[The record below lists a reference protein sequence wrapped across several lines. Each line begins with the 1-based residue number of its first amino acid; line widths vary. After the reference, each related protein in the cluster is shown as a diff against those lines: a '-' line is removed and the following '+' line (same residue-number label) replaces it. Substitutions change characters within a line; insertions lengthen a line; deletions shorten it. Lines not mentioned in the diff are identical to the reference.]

1 MHCYLLC
8 LIRKKILYKEER
20 RKEIVNYPKDSLAG
34 AKAIRANSKAGVT
47 PVLILCDNSGSM
59 SSYVDTVNQCLINLI
74 QDLKENPVLSHKI
87 DLRIVSF
94 NTQYIEIL
102 PFTMVDRIDVSR
114 FQKVEQADWATFLGT
129 ALSKAIEEL
138 AEEKAMFKASSAEY
152 TQPNLIV
159 LSDGYPEQEDVAVTA
174 KGIKD
179 VQDKIQNERWNCI
192 PIFIGH
198 DYGSNVLRDIS
209 VPDNYGNKTV
219 ITFDS
224 NDKNSDIIE
233 AFKFASMSVGAV
245 GEQAGN
251 PSYKPMSTSEL
262 KQKILEAE
270 KRREKIKKNA
280 AQPQKKSFWDKL
292 GF

>member
-1 MHCYLLC
+1 MD
-8 LIRKKILYKEER
+8 
-20 RKEIVNYPKDSLAG
+20 YPKDSLAG
-34 AKAIRANSKAGVT
+34 AKATRANSKAGVA

-59 SSYVDTVNQCLINLI
+59 KQYVDTVNQCLINLI
-74 QDLKENPVLSHKI
+74 RDLKGNSVLSHKI

-94 NTQYIEIL
+94 NTQYTEIL
-102 PFTMVDRIDVSR
+102 PFTMVDRIDMSR
-114 FQKVEQADWATFLGT
+114 LRKVEQADWATFLGT
-129 ALSKAIEEL
+129 ALSKAVEEL

-159 LSDGYPEQEDVAVTA
+159 LSDGYPEKEDPAVTA

-179 VQDKIQNERWNCI
+179 VQTKIQDERWNCI

-198 DYGSNVLRDIS
+198 DYGSNTLKDIS
-209 VPDNYGNKTV
+209 VPDNYGKKTV

-224 NDKNSDIIE
+224 NNKRSDIIE
-233 AFKFASMSVGAV
+233 AFRFASMSVSAV
-245 GEQAGN
+245 GEQTGN
-251 PSYKPMSTSEL
+251 PSYKPMSTNEL

-270 KRREKIKKNA
+270 KRRERVKKSA
-280 AQPQKKSFWDKL
+280 TQPQKKSFWDRL

>member
-1 MHCYLLC
+1 MD
-8 LIRKKILYKEER
+8 
-20 RKEIVNYPKDSLAG
+20 YPKDSLAG
-34 AKAIRANSKAGVT
+34 AKATRANSKAGVT

-59 SSYVDTVNQCLINLI
+59 SGYVDTVNQCLVNLI
-74 QDLKENPVLSHKI
+74 QDLKGNQVLSHKI

-94 NTQYIEIL
+94 NTQYTEIL
-102 PFTMVDRIDVSR
+102 PFTMVDRIEVSR
-114 FQKVEQADWATFLGT
+114 LKKVEQAEWATFLGT
-129 ALSKAIEEL
+129 ALSRAVEEL
-138 AEEKAMFKASSAEY
+138 AEEKAMFKASNAEY

-159 LSDGYPEQEDVAVTA
+159 LSDGYPEKEDASVTA

-179 VQDKIQNERWNCI
+179 VQSKIQNERWNCI

-198 DYGSNVLRDIS
+198 DFGSNILGDIS
-209 VPDNYGNKTV
+209 VPDSYGHKTV

-224 NDKNSDIIE
+224 NDKKSDIIE

-245 GEQAGN
+245 GEQAGS

-270 KRREKIKKNA
+270 KRREKIKKNSS
-280 AQPQKKSFWDKL
+280 QSQKKSFWDKL

>member
-1 MHCYLLC
+1 MD
-8 LIRKKILYKEER
+8 
-20 RKEIVNYPKDSLAG
+20 YPKDSLAG
-34 AKAIRANSKAGVT
+34 AKATRANSKAGVT

-59 SSYVDTVNQCLINLI
+59 SSYVETVNQCLINLI
-74 QDLKENPVLSHKI
+74 QDLKGNPVLSHKI
-87 DLRIVSF
+87 DLRVVSF
-94 NTQYIEIL
+94 NTQYVEIL
-102 PFTMVDRIDVSR
+102 PFTMVDRIDISKLK
-114 FQKVEQADWATFLGT
+114 KVEQADWATFLGT
-129 ALSKAIEEL
+129 ALSKAVEEL
-138 AEEKAMFKASSAEY
+138 AEEKAVFKASSAEY

-159 LSDGYPEQEDVAVTA
+159 LSDGQPEKEDPTVTA

-179 VQDKIQNERWNCI
+179 VQSKIQNERWNCI

-198 DYGSNVLRDIS
+198 DYGSNILSDIS
-209 VPDNYGNKTV
+209 VPDHRGNKTV

-224 NDKNSDIIE
+224 NDKESDIIE

-262 KQKILEAE
+262 KQKIIDAE
-270 KRREKIKKNA
+270 KRREKIKKNTV
-280 AQPQKKSFWDKL
+280 QSPKKSFWDKL

>member
-1 MHCYLLC
+1 MD
-8 LIRKKILYKEER
+8 
-20 RKEIVNYPKDSLAG
+20 YPKDSLAG
-34 AKAIRANSKAGVT
+34 AKATRANSKAGVT

-74 QDLKENPVLSHKI
+74 QELKENPVLSHKI

-94 NTQYIEIL
+94 NTEYTEIL
-102 PFTMVDRIDVSR
+102 PFTMVDRIDVSKLR
-114 FQKVEQADWATFLGT
+114 KVEQADWATFLGT
-129 ALSKAIEEL
+129 ALSKAVEEL
-138 AEEKAMFKASSAEY
+138 AEEKAVFKASNAEY

-159 LSDGYPEQEDVAVTA
+159 LSDGYPEQENATVTA

-179 VQDKIQNERWNCI
+179 VQTKIQNERWNCI

-198 DYGSNVLRDIS
+198 DYGSNVLEDIS
-209 VPDNYGNKTV
+209 VPDNYGNRTV

-224 NDKNSDIIE
+224 SDKKSDIIE

-245 GEQAGN
+245 GEQAGT
-251 PSYKPMSTSEL
+251 PSYTPMSTSEL

-270 KRREKIKKNA
+270 ERRKKIKENVVH
-280 AQPQKKSFWDKL
+280 PQKKSFWDKL
-292 GF
+292 VF

>member
-1 MHCYLLC
+1 MG
-8 LIRKKILYKEER
+8 
-20 RKEIVNYPKDSLAG
+20 YPKDSLAG
-34 AKAIRANSKAGVT
+34 AKATRANSKAGVT

-59 SSYVDTVNQCLINLI
+59 RRYVDTVNQCLIDLI
-74 QDLKENPVLSHKI
+74 RDLKENSVLSHKI

-114 FQKVEQADWATFLGT
+114 LRKVEQSELATFLGT
-129 ALSKAIEEL
+129 ALSKAVKEL

-159 LSDGYPEQEDVAVTA
+159 LSDGYPEWEDAAVTA

-179 VQDKIQNERWNCI
+179 VQAKIQYERWNCI

-198 DYGSNVLRDIS
+198 EYGSNILGDIS
-209 VPDNYGNKTV
+209 VPDNYGKKTV

-224 NDKNSDIIE
+224 NDKKSDIIE
-233 AFKFASMSVGAV
+233 AFKFASMSVGAI

-251 PSYKPMSTSEL
+251 PFYKPMSTNEL

-270 KRREKIKKNA
+270 KRRERVKKNA
-280 AQPQKKSFWDKL
+280 AHSQKKSFWDKL